1 MKYLIL
7 ILTIVSF
14 LSFSSQEDCKLIGNK
29 AKEIMIKRQ
38 SQEDV
43 FKTLEIYK
51 HNEEMVLDA
60 YDVPK
65 YDGFK
70 YLANAINASNEL
82 VKADERRKFEEE
94 NEKYK
99 RAIKQFRLKY
109 IKLCIQS
116 K

>member
-7 ILTIVSF
+7 ILLTISF
-14 LSFSSQEDCKLIGNK
+14 NSLANDKCKQVGEL

-43 FKTLEIYK
+43 FKLLPLYK
-51 HNEEMVLDA
+51 DQQDMVFAAYEEPHHDILSQLMIAVNASVRKHEADE
-60 YDVPK
+60 VRK
-65 YDGFK
+65 YDDMEAKFK
-70 YLANAINASNEL
+70 NTVNRF
-82 VKADERRKFEEE
+82 K
-94 NEKYK
+94 
-99 RAIKQFRLKY
+99 LKY